1 MCSMSY
7 INGLFHLLSLI
18 FVSLLDMAK
27 NLGRLLVY
35 GITIVSRAFTQ
46 ALKFES
52 SSIQFARR
60 NAEDNGRDPDYTV
73 ASNSLT
79 GITLEE
85 AKQIL
90 HIKSFNPCEVQ
101 RSYEYLFT
109 INDKNT
115 GGSFYIQSKI
125 FRAKQR
131 IDFEMLKK

>member
-1 MCSMSY
+1 
-7 INGLFHLLSLI
+7 
-18 FVSLLDMAK
+18 MAK
-27 NLGRLLVY
+27 NLGRLLLY

-46 ALKFES
+46 AMKSES
-52 SSIQFARR
+52 STIPYTRR
-60 NAEDNGRDPDYTV
+60 RAEHDGRDQNKTV

-90 HIKSFNPCEVQ
+90 NLKSLEPSEVQ
-101 RSYEYLFT
+101 QRYEYLFT
-109 INDKNT
+109 VNDKKD

-131 IDFEMLKK
+131 IDYEMN